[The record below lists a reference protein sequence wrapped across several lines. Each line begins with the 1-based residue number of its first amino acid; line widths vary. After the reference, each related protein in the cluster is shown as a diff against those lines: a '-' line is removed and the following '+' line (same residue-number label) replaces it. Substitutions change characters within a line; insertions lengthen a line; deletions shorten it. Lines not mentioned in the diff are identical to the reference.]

1 MSHQFDPGALT
12 DPAMIRLLSSPMRQ
26 ELMDT
31 LAAIGGEASVATLA
45 EELGRPADGLY
56 YHLRALA
63 AAGLI
68 CEVPADDNGDR
79 RYRLASHDGGP
90 IRLAYDLRP
99 NGNAAELR
107 NFAHGLMQIAERDF
121 QDALGRVNAVVS
133 GPKRELWASR
143 NKGWL
148 SDSDLTEVNTL
159 LERLSELTSQ
169 PKDEGKNH
177 LVSLVFSLAP
187 IDPRPKRRASG
198 KARKGPVS

>member
-1 MSHQFDPGALT
+1 MSDQFDPGALG
-12 DPAMIRLLSSPMRQ
+12 DPALIRLLSSPMRQ

-45 EELGRPADGLY
+45 DELGRPADGLY
-56 YHLRALA
+56 YHLRTLA

-68 CEVPADDNGDR
+68 CELPADASSDR
-79 RYRLASHDGGP
+79 RYRLTSRSGGP

-99 NGNAAELR
+99 EGNAGELR
-107 NFAHGLMQIAERDF
+107 NFAHALLQIAERDF
-121 QDALGRVNAVVS
+121 QDALGKVDAVVS

-148 SDSDLTEVNTL
+148 SASDLMEVNTL

-169 PKDEGKNH
+169 SKAEGKDR
-177 LVSLVFSLAP
+177 LVSLAFSLAP
-187 IDPRPKRRASG
+187 IDPRPKRRTSG
-198 KARKGPVS
+198 KVRKG